1 MSENIDVIDE
11 TNTLTD
17 ERIELVKNVI
27 LFSYKHLELDET
39 TECSLVFVHED
50 RIQELNRDYRN
61 KDAVTDVLSFALNDD
76 EQMPGD
82 EHVLGDIVI
91 CVERMKEQAEEYEHS
106 IERELAFLSV
116 HGLLHLL
123 GYDHMDEEEEREMFT
138 LQEELLSA
146 YGLGREA

>member
-11 TNTLTD
+11 SNTLSD

-27 LFSYKHLELDET
+27 MFSIKRLDLNEI

>member
-27 LFSYKHLELDET
+27 LFSYKHLELDEM

-123 GYDHMDEEEEREMFT
+123 GYDHMDEAEEREMFT